1 MYALKVYA
9 NHYLE
14 KVISPKE
21 YACLLADEVDYAF
34 GARSYFDEYLADHLE
49 LTHEEVFDLTEEDK
63 ANILVDYKAW
73 LPELVA
79 NDLADEGWECVI
91 LHIEQSDLAYVGED
105 ISDEAEEPTPADDEV
120 EAPAEEP
127 VPAEEPTPAP
137 APNTAVAN

>member
-21 YACLLADEVDYAF
+21 YACLLADEVDAAYDYREHF
-34 GARSYFDEYLADHLE
+34 NEYLSESLE

-63 ANILVDYKAW
+63 ARILVDYKAW
-73 LPELVA
+73 LVPIVEEEL
-79 NDLADEGWECVI
+79 LAEGWEAVV
-91 LHIEQSDLAYVGED
+91 LHIEQSDLTYVGED
-105 ISDEAEEPTPADDEV
+105 ISDEADEADEPTPAENEADE
-120 EAPAEEP
+120 PTEEP
-127 VPAEEPTPAP
+127 APAP

>member
-34 GARSYFDEYLADHLE
+34 GARSYFNEYLADHLG
-49 LTHEEVFDLTEEDK
+49 LAHEEVFDFTEEDK
-63 ANILVDYKAW
+63 ERTLVDYKAW
-73 LPELVA
+73 LPAIVA

-91 LHIEQSDLAYVGED
+91 LHIEQSDLTYVGED
-105 ISDEAEEPTPADDEV
+105 ISDEVEEPTPAEDEV

-127 VPAEEPTPAP
+127 TPASIPTP
-137 APNTAVAN
+137 NSAVAN

>member
-21 YACLLADEVDYAF
+21 YACMLADEVDA
-34 GARSYFDEYLADHLE
+34 SYNYREHFNQYLAEHLE

-63 ANILVDYKAW
+63 ARTLVDYKAW
-73 LPELVA
+73 LAPVVEAEL
-79 NDLADEGWECVI
+79 LAEGWEAVV
-91 LHIEQSDLAYVGED
+91 LHIEQSDLTYVGED
-105 ISDEAEEPTPADDEV
+105 ISDEADEPAPAEDEV

-127 VPAEEPTPAP
+127 APAT

>member
-21 YACLLADEVDYAF
+21 YACMLADEVDA
-34 GARSYFDEYLADHLE
+34 SYNYREHFNQYLAEHLE

-63 ANILVDYKAW
+63 ARTLVDYKAW
-73 LPELVA
+73 LAPVVEAEL
-79 NDLADEGWECVI
+79 LAEGWEAVV
-91 LHIEQSDLAYVGED
+91 LHIEQSDLTYVGED
-105 ISDEAEEPTPADDEV
+105 ISDEADEPAPAEDEV
-120 EAPAEEP
+120 EA
-127 VPAEEPTPAP
+127 PAEEPTPAP